1 MAHDR
6 VTPCKYYIC
15 KGQCSKGRVSDHT
28 GYCQKCNKY
37 EPRCKVKRINRKKKK
52 LENIRKIEF
61 DY

>member
-37 EPRCKVKRINRKKKK
+37 EPRCKAKRINQKKKK